1 MLAVRRGDVP
11 RVEGTKME
19 ARRVLVVDDDLLILR
34 ALHRVLEA
42 QGFEVRG
49 SNDPEEALDGLREE
63 PANLII
69 SDYMMPGMNGVEF
82 LSAARQL
89 CPDAPR
95 LMLTAVNDFKVAAEA
110 VNTGEIYRLLTK
122 PWNHAELINT
132 IRQAYEYGE
141 LKRQHALL
149 TRKVQEQNAQLH
161 SINRDLERLVQERTN
176 DLLDGM
182 INALDYRD
190 TETQWH
196 SRRVSLYARR
206 LGEALGL
213 SPAEL
218 HDVEMG
224 ALLHDIGKIGV
235 RDSVLLKPGPLT
247 AEEWEEMKEHPAI
260 GFRLLRNIHYLQ
272 EAAVVVLQ
280 HQERWDGRGYP
291 AGLAGEQISI
301 GARIFSVVDTLD
313 AIRSDRVYRA
323 GQPFDVAL
331 AEIQRCSGTQ
341 FDPRVVDAFSSVPA
355 EEWEAIRAEV
365 EKMAEASALADAA
378 DGLGEVGRFWQR
390 RHGDR

>member
-1 MLAVRRGDVP
+1 M
-11 RVEGTKME
+11 ME
-19 ARRVLVVDDDLLILR
+19 SRRVLVVDDDLLILR
-34 ALHRVLEA
+34 ALQRVLDA
-42 QGFEVRG
+42 QGFEVAG
-49 SNDPEEALDGLREE
+49 SSNPEEALAELRRQ

-82 LSAARQL
+82 LSQARQL

-95 LMLTAVNDFKVAAEA
+95 LLLTAVNDFKVATEA

-122 PWNHAELINT
+122 PWNHAELLNT

-149 TRKVQEQNAQLH
+149 TRTVQEQNAQLH
-161 SINRDLERLVQERTN
+161 TINRDLERLVQERTN

-190 TETQWH
+190 METQWH
-196 SRRVSLYARR
+196 SRRVSLYAKR
-206 LGEALGL
+206 LGAQLGING
-213 SPAEL
+213 AEL

-247 AEEWEEMKEHPAI
+247 PEEWEEMKEHPAI
-260 GFRLLRNIHYLQ
+260 GFRLLRGIHYL
-272 EAAVVVLQ
+272 ESAALVVLQ

-291 AGLAGEQISI
+291 AGLKGEEISI

-313 AIRSDRVYRA
+313 AIRSDRPYRA
-323 GQPFDVAL
+323 GRPFPVAL
-331 AEIQRCSGTQ
+331 AEIQRCAGTQ
-341 FDPRVVDAFSSVPA
+341 FDPAVVDAFSAVPE
-355 EEWEAIRAEV
+355 EEWEQIRRDVEV
-365 EKMAEASALADAA
+365 MASAAVEADAA

-390 RHGDR
+390 RRTEKSA

>member
-1 MLAVRRGDVP
+1 MGHGHSTGAVAAGTGCRLENRVQSLAMQPLDSSP
-11 RVEGTKME
+11 EL
-19 ARRVLVVDDDLLILR
+19 RRVLIVDDDLLILR

-42 QGFEVRG
+42 QGFVVA
-49 SNDPEEALDGLREE
+49 SCSAPEEALEKLKAQ

-82 LSAARQL
+82 LTVARRL

-95 LMLTAVNDFKVAAEA
+95 LLLTAVNDFKVATEA

-141 LKRQHALL
+141 LKRQHGAL
-149 TRKVQEQNAQLH
+149 TRKVQEQNAQLQE
-161 SINRDLERLVQERTN
+161 INRNLEQLVVERTN

-190 TETQWH
+190 METQWH

-206 LGEALGL
+206 LGEQLGI
-213 SPAEL
+213 SGSAL

-247 AEEWEEMKEHPAI
+247 PEEWEEMKEHPAI
-260 GFRLLRNIHYLQ
+260 GFRLLRGIDYLQ
-272 EAAVVVLQ
+272 SAALVVLQ

-291 AGLAGEQISI
+291 SGLRGEEIAI

-313 AIRSDRVYRA
+313 AIRTDRVYRA
-323 GQPFDVAL
+323 GRPFAVAL

-341 FDPRVVDAFSSVPA
+341 FDPEVSHSFCEGLDDYRESEIGKGKTVP
-355 EEWEAIRAEV
+355 E
-365 EKMAEASALADAA
+365 
-378 DGLGEVGRFWQR
+378 
-390 RHGDR
+390 

>member
-1 MLAVRRGDVP
+1 MT
-11 RVEGTKME
+11 ES
-19 ARRVLVVDDDLLILR
+19 RRVLVLDDDQLILR

-42 QGFEVRG
+42 QGFEV
-49 SNDPEEALDGLREE
+49 SSCNSPEDALLKLQER

-82 LSAARQL
+82 LSEARRI

-95 LMLTAVNDFKVAAEA
+95 LLLTAVNDFKVATDA

-149 TRKVQEQNAQLH
+149 TEKVQEQNAQLQE
-161 SINRDLERLVQERTN
+161 INADLERLVVERTN

-190 TETQWH
+190 METQWH
-196 SRRVSLYARR
+196 SRRVSLYAKR
-206 LGEALGL
+206 LGEQLGL
-213 SPAEL
+213 TGSEL

-247 AEEWEEMKEHPAI
+247 PEEWEEMKEHPAI
-260 GFRLLRNIHYLQ
+260 GFRLLRGIHYL
-272 EAAVVVLQ
+272 ESAAQVVLQ
-280 HQERWDGRGYP
+280 HQERWDGKGYP
-291 AGLAGEQISI
+291 AGLKGEDIAI
-301 GARIFSVVDTLD
+301 GARIFCVVDTLD
-313 AIRSDRVYRA
+313 AIRSDRPYRA
-323 GQPFDVAL
+323 GRPFPVAL

-341 FDPRVVDAFSSVPA
+341 FDPRVVEAFAAVPEA
-355 EEWEAIRAEV
+355 EWEAIRDQIDE
-365 EKMAEASALADAA
+365 MAAASTAADAA

-390 RHGDR
+390 RQTAAVTGTKG

>member
-1 MLAVRRGDVP
+1 MTEP
-11 RVEGTKME
+11 
-19 ARRVLVVDDDLLILR
+19 RRVLILDDDLLILR
-34 ALHRVLEA
+34 ALQRVLEA
-42 QGFEVRG
+42 QGFEVTG
-49 SNDPEEALDGLREE
+49 CSSPEDALARLEAQ
-63 PANLII
+63 PANLIV

-82 LSAARQL
+82 LSRARKL

-95 LMLTAVNDFKVAAEA
+95 LLLTAVNDFKVATEA

-141 LKRQHALL
+141 LKRQHEIL
-149 TRKVQEQNAQLH
+149 TRKVQEQNAQLQA
-161 SINRDLERLVQERTN
+161 INADLERLVVERTN

-190 TETQWH
+190 METQWH

-206 LGEALGL
+206 LGEQLGL
-213 SPAEL
+213 SGSEL

-247 AEEWEEMKEHPAI
+247 PEEWDEMKEHPAI
-260 GFRLLRNIHYLQ
+260 GFRLLRGIHYL
-272 EAAVVVLQ
+272 ERAAQVVLQ

-291 AGLAGEQISI
+291 AGLKGEEITI
-301 GARIFSVVDTLD
+301 GARIFAVVDTLD
-313 AIRSDRVYRA
+313 AIRTDRVYRA
-323 GQPFDVAL
+323 GRPFPVAL

-341 FDPRVVDAFSSVPA
+341 FDPKVVEAFAAVPEA
-355 EEWEAIRAEV
+355 EWEAIRDRVSA
-365 EKMAEASALADAA
+365 MAAEAAAADAA

-390 RHGDR
+390 RQATAVTGK